1 MTDRFE
7 IIDIFNK
14 YNLTYI
20 TAKDIDDPSKKVC
33 ISMAP
38 AEFAAMEDE
47 QLIRSVLNAF
57 AHRFPESSAAPMGM
71 LKTSMLSETD
81 VKDIIKARINNKMQ
95 ILTADFIFSIMQ
107 DNDGKRVVFVD
118 RSSGVPNEYLWDF
131 GDGETST
138 LKNPIHDYKSSG
150 IYTVSLTVTRNGESH
165 TVTKVDLIE
174 LS

>member
-7 IIDIFNK
+7 IINIFNK

-38 AEFAAMEDE
+38 AEFTAMEDE

-57 AHRFPESSAAPMGM
+57 AHRFPESSAAPVGI
-71 LKTSMLSETD
+71 LSETD

-118 RSSGVPNEYLWDF
+118 RSSGIPNEYLWDF

-138 LKNPIHDYKSSG
+138 LKNPIHDYTSSG

-165 TVTKVDLIE
+165 TVTKMDLIA
-174 LS
+174 LT

>member
-7 IIDIFNK
+7 IINIFNK

-38 AEFAAMEDE
+38 AEFTAMDDE

-57 AHRFPESSAAPMGM
+57 AHRFPESSAAPMRI
-71 LKTSMLSETD
+71 LSETD

-118 RSSGVPNEYLWDF
+118 RSSGIPNEYLWDF

-138 LKNPIHDYKSSG
+138 LKNPIHDYTSPG

-165 TVTKVDLIE
+165 TITKQNLITVT
-174 LS
+174 

>member
-7 IIDIFNK
+7 IINIFNK

-38 AEFAAMEDE
+38 AEFTAMEDE

-57 AHRFPESSAAPMGM
+57 AHRFPESSADQMGI
-71 LKTSMLSETD
+71 LSETD

-118 RSSGVPNEYLWDF
+118 RSSGIPNEYLWDF

-138 LKNPIHDYKSSG
+138 LKNPIHDYTSSG

-165 TVTKVDLIE
+165 TVTKMDLIA

>member
-7 IIDIFNK
+7 IINIFNK

-20 TAKDIDDPSKKVC
+20 TAKDTDDPSKKVC

-38 AEFAAMEDE
+38 AEFTAMEDE

-57 AHRFPESSAAPMGM
+57 AHRFPESSAAPVGV
-71 LKTSMLSETD
+71 LSETD

-118 RSSGVPNEYLWDF
+118 RSSGIPNEYLWDF

-138 LKNPIHDYKSSG
+138 LKNPIHDYTSSG

-165 TVTKVDLIE
+165 TVTKMDLIA
-174 LS
+174 LT

>member
-7 IIDIFNK
+7 IINIFNK

-38 AEFAAMEDE
+38 AEFTAMEDE

-57 AHRFPESSAAPMGM
+57 AHRFPESSVAPMGM
-71 LKTSMLSETD
+71 SETD

-118 RSSGVPNEYLWDF
+118 RSSGIPNEYLWDF

-138 LKNPIHDYKSSG
+138 LKNPIHDYTSSG

-165 TVTKVDLIE
+165 TVTKMDLIA

>member
-1 MTDRFE
+1 
-7 IIDIFNK
+7 
-14 YNLTYI
+14 
-20 TAKDIDDPSKKVC
+20 
-33 ISMAP
+33 MAP
-38 AEFAAMEDE
+38 AEFTAMEDE

-57 AHRFPESSAAPMGM
+57 AHRFPESSADQVGA
-71 LKTSMLSETD
+71 LSETD

-118 RSSGVPNEYLWDF
+118 RSSGIPNEYLWDF

-138 LKNPIHDYKSSG
+138 LKNPIHDYTSSG

-165 TVTKVDLIE
+165 TVTKVDLSA

>member
-7 IIDIFNK
+7 IINIFNK

-20 TAKDIDDPSKKVC
+20 TAKDTDDPSKKVC
-33 ISMAP
+33 ISMTP
-38 AEFAAMEDE
+38 AEFTAMDDE

-57 AHRFPESSAAPMGM
+57 AHRFPESSAAPIGI
-71 LKTSMLSETD
+71 LSETD

-118 RSSGVPNEYLWDF
+118 RSSGIPNEYLWDF

-138 LKNPIHDYKSSG
+138 LKNPIHDYTSSG

-165 TVTKVDLIE
+165 TVTKVDLIA

>member
-7 IIDIFNK
+7 IINIFNK

-38 AEFAAMEDE
+38 AEFTAMEDE

-57 AHRFPESSAAPMGM
+57 AHRFPESSAAPIGV
-71 LKTSMLSETD
+71 LSETD

-118 RSSGVPNEYLWDF
+118 RSSGIPNEYLWDF

-138 LKNPIHDYKSSG
+138 LKNPIHDYTSSG

-165 TVTKVDLIE
+165 TVTKMDLIA